1 MKALLDAV
9 DQVRKVEMK
18 LEYLTTNTKDEGLA
32 FILDQCVD
40 ELHGCVEVIQY
51 EINNEKSAEADG
63 SRFDDTP
70 FD

>member
-1 MKALLDAV
+1 MKALLETV

-18 LEYLTTNTKDEGLA
+18 LEYLTTTTKDEGLA

-40 ELHGCVEVIQY
+40 ELHGCIEILKY
-51 EINNEKSAEADG
+51 EIKNDGSDKDG
-63 SRFDDTP
+63 SRLDDTP